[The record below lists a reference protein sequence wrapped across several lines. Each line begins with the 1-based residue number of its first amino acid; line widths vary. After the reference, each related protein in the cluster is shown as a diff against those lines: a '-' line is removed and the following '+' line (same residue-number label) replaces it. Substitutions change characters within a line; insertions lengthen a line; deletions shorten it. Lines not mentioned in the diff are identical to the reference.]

1 MQVKHFIE
9 EKMLVVEL
17 TEEIDHHTSE
27 RIRTRVDYEIGR
39 FMPKKVIMDL
49 GKVGFMDSAGIGL
62 IIGRYKT
69 TKQYGGELEIQNV
82 SPKLKRIFDMSG
94 IGNIAKVTEST
105 DILSKLKI

>member
-1 MQVKHFIE
+1 MQIKHFIE
-9 EKMLVVEL
+9 EKTIVVEL

-27 RIRTRVDYEIGR
+27 RIRTRMDYEIGR
-39 FMPKKVIMDL
+39 LMPKKVIMDL
-49 GKVGFMDSAGIGL
+49 GRVSFMDSAGIGL

-94 IGNIAKVTEST
+94 INKITKITEENNT
-105 DILSKLKI
+105 LDKIKI